1 MKIPRDIFRL
11 FGTGFTYEQYYKS
24 MNLALRKL
32 NNEHTM
38 LHYPYFKNETD
49 SFSQAQKNLTD
60 YCISLLN
67 TIENKEVLEIGC
79 GNGMQA
85 IYISANYKP
94 LKIIGIDLNNSNIE
108 IANNEKNEAAVT
120 NIHFHVDDA
129 QSLKSI
135 PSASIDT
142 ILNIESAFHYPDKK
156 AFLKEVH
163 RVLKPGGQFLIADI
177 LSTRKKREGIMKIWG
192 KQMIYNFWNKK
203 CYAEGFIESELIIK
217 YEEDITHHVRKGWSI
232 YHKWLPKIRRK
243 ELFEDLAFRLFYY
256 INVKLN
262 IYFLKNRQQYLIF
275 VGQKASDS
283 LKINKPF
290 KGL

>member
-1 MKIPRDIFRL
+1 MKLPGDIFRL

-38 LHYPYFKNETD
+38 LHYPYFKSESD

-60 YCISLLN
+60 YCISLLK
-67 TIENKEVLEIGC
+67 TIENKKILEIGC

-85 IYISANYKP
+85 IYISLNYKP
-94 LKIIGIDLNNSNIE
+94 LTIIGIDLNNSNIA
-108 IANNEKNEAAVT
+108 IANNEKIEATVNNVT
-120 NIHFHVDDA
+120 FYVDDA
-129 QSLKSI
+129 QNLKNI
-135 PSASIDT
+135 PSGSIDT
-142 ILNIESAFHYPDKK
+142 MLNIESAFHYPDKK

-163 RVLKPGGQFLIADI
+163 RVLKPGGEFLIADI
-177 LSTRKKREGIMKIWG
+177 LSTRKRREGIMKIWG

-203 CYAEGFIESELIIK
+203 CYDEGFMESELILN
-217 YEEDITHHVRKGWSI
+217 YEEDITQHVKKGWSI

-243 ELFEDLAFRLFYY
+243 EVFEDIAFRIFYY

-262 IYFLKNRQQYLIF
+262 IYFLKNRQQYLVF
-275 VGQKASDS
+275 VGQKANDS
-283 LKINKPF
+283 LITDKP
-290 KGL
+290 LTRM